1 MACYHPI
8 SAGLSGYS
16 TNFATGKAYRRVIFK
31 ANDPDIVQEVSLP
44 CGQCIGCR
52 LERSRQW
59 AMRCMHEAQ
68 LHQHNC
74 FITLTYDDTHLP
86 SDQSLHYRDFQLFI
100 KRLRKRYP
108 NTKISY
114 YMAGEYGENFGRP
127 HYHACIFGLDFHDK
141 KLWKRTSS
149 GSFIYRSSD
158 LETLWPFGYSSIG
171 DVNFE
176 SAAYVARYIMKKQT
190 GKDSEKHYQYSDLET
205 GEIVQMTPEF
215 NKMSLKPAIGLN
227 WYKKYKSD
235 VYPHDY
241 VVLRGQKIKPP
252 KYYDQLY
259 KNDNPY
265 EYEEIIGKRENGA
278 KLNHA
283 DNTYDRL
290 AVKEQVVK
298 AKLRKLKRTLT

>member
-1 MACYHPI
+1 MACFHPI

-16 TNFATGKAYRRVIFK
+16 TNFSTGKAYRRVIFK
-31 ANDPDIVQEVSLP
+31 HNDPDIVQNVSLP

-59 AMRCMHEAQ
+59 AMRCMHESQ

-74 FITLTYDDTHLP
+74 FITLTYDNAHLP
-86 SDQSLHYRDFQLFI
+86 GDNSLHYRDFQLFI

-108 NTKISY
+108 NTKIGY
-114 YMAGEYGENFGRP
+114 YMAGEYGESFGRP
-127 HYHACIFGLDFHDK
+127 HFHACIFGLDFHDK
-141 KLWKRTSS
+141 KLWKRTPS
-149 GSFIYRSSD
+149 GSLIYRSAD

-190 GKDSEKHYQYSDLET
+190 GKNSEKHYQYSDLET
-205 GEIVQMTPEF
+205 GEIIQMTPEF

-227 WYKKYKSD
+227 WYKKYQKD

-241 VVLRGQKIKPP
+241 VILRGTKVKPP
-252 KYYDQLY
+252 KYYDNLH
-259 KNDNPY
+259 KNNEPY
-265 EYEEIIGKRENGA
+265 EMEQIIALREIGA
-278 KLNHA
+278 KLNYA
-283 DNTYDRL
+283 DNTTARL
-290 AVKEQVVK
+290 LVKEQVVT
-298 AKLRKLKRTLT
+298 AKVNKLKRTLT